1 MVMANGKYQYVESLA
16 ARVTQDANLQ
26 QQLRNDP
33 VTALQNLAAPPLQ
46 SDPWIYRI
54 VVAALGLAVV
64 GVVVAAAVLAGMDK
78 KSPEGMIAIG
88 SAAAG
93 ALAGLLAPSPVSR

>member
-1 MVMANGKYQYVESLA
+1 MANGKYQYVESLA